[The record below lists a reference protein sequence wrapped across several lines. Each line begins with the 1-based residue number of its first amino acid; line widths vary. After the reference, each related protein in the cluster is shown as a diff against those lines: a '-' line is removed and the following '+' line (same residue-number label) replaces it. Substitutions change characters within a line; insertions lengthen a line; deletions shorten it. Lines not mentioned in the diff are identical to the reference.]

1 MRGDKS
7 FENAAALLPRGIR
20 EAFLSLG
27 AAEMEQAE
35 EFRLRSGS
43 RPAVLLPEGERE
55 LGTREVTPE
64 DLASLIE
71 TATHGSAH
79 TALALVRAG
88 YVPACG
94 RMPARAVRRD
104 DGGSGRGA
112 CPSAG

>member
-43 RPAVLLPEGERE
+43 RPA
-55 LGTREVTPE
+55 
-64 DLASLIE
+64 
-71 TATHGSAH
+71 
-79 TALALVRAG
+79 AG
-88 YVPACG
+88 IQKQ
-94 RMPARAVRRD
+94 RAVGLLQNHRRRRVD
-104 DGGSGRGA
+104 FTTECHVADFFS
-112 CPSAG
+112 